1 MKSFQPI
8 LRHQNLFKLRVKL
21 PTTIAEFDSLV
32 ARVVKKYNLKD
43 AHHAAAI
50 ISVAIRH
57 LDNQTAYT
65 TLDYLGQSVLKNI
78 ANHVAD
84 HKSQVLRHTAQIDHL
99 VSLLRT
105 EPSNT
110 QARDELQKAAND
122 GSDVAKKALENI
134 DIPENPFL
142 VN

>member
-1 MKSFQPI
+1 M
-8 LRHQNLFKLRVKL
+8 FKLRVKL
-21 PTTIAEFDSLV
+21 PTTLAEFDALV
-32 ARVVKKYNLKD
+32 ERVVKKYKLTD
-43 AHHAAAI
+43 SHHAAAI

-78 ANHVAD
+78 ANHVAN
-84 HKSQVLRHTAQIDHL
+84 HKSQVLQHSAQVDHL

-105 EPSNT
+105 DPGNT
-110 QARDELQKAAND
+110 QARDELQKAAD
-122 GSDVAKKALENI
+122 EGSEVAKLALTDI